1 MDSFSFL
8 IADTKRYLIFAVSI
22 AVGILFSV
30 VFSLLSKK
38 GVIRVK
44 YTANLLSVCVF
55 VFWKNGSNILHSS
68 LVFQLWLSAILC
80 AGDAMLMPIIL
91 KNDEEVENKP
101 NWKTYLL
108 CFACA
113 AVGVALGAVLNAVL
127 PRA

>member
-8 IADTKRYLIFAVSI
+8 IADTKRYLIFAGTI
-22 AVGILFSV
+22 AVGILFSII
-30 VFSLLSKK
+30 FSLLSKK
-38 GVIRVK
+38 GVIREK

-55 VFWKNGSNILHSS
+55 VFAGSIGLT

-80 AGDAMLMPIIL
+80 AGDAMLMPMIM
-91 KNDEEVENKP
+91 KNDEEVAHKP

-113 AVGVALGAVLNAVL
+113 AAGVALGAVLNAVL

>member
-55 VFWKNGSNILHSS
+55 VFAGSIGLT
-68 LVFQLWLSAILC
+68 LVFQLWLSSVLC

>member
-8 IADTKRYLIFAVSI
+8 IADTKRYLIFAGTI
-22 AVGILFSV
+22 AVGILFSII
-30 VFSLLSKK
+30 FSLLSKK
-38 GVIRVK
+38 GVIREK

-55 VFWKNGSNILHSS
+55 VFAGSIGLT

-80 AGDAMLMPIIL
+80 AGDAMLMPIIM
-91 KNDEEVENKP
+91 KNDEEVAHKP
-101 NWKTYLL
+101 NGKTYLL

-113 AVGVALGAVLNAVL
+113 AAGVALGAVLNAVL

>member
-8 IADTKRYLIFAVSI
+8 IADTKRYLIFAGTIAAGIFFSI
-22 AVGILFSV
+22 I
-30 VFSLLSKK
+30 FSLLSKK
-38 GVIRVK
+38 GVIREK

-55 VFWKNGSNILHSS
+55 TFAGSVGLTLI
-68 LVFQLWLSAILC
+68 FQLWLSAILC
-80 AGDAMLMPIIL
+80 TGDAMLMPIIL
-91 KNDEEVENKP
+91 KNDEEVAYNP